1 MSQTFQFY
9 DDRANEAAIEAER
22 ADLLMV
28 RERALRSESVWR
40 ALADQARKVEVDRAK
55 AEEIRRARREDEA
68 RLRAERNAAAQHS

>member
-28 RERALRSESVWR
+28 RERAL
-40 ALADQARKVEVDRAK
+40 
-55 AEEIRRARREDEA
+55 
-68 RLRAERNAAAQHS
+68 